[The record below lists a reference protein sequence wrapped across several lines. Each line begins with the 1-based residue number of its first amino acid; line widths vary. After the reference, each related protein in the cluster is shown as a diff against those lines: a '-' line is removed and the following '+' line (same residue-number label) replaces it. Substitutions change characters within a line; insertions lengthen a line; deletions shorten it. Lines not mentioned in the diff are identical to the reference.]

1 MANDLQAY
9 LASKYMSGPKA
20 EAILAAKKEGSKK
33 KSKKKNKLN
42 DGLNPQSS
50 MSHSSG
56 MVLKDLD
63 GEDKWPSGARD
74 DELEIDPGRPFASSL
89 PSPRLLPGLS
99 WQSFLNHPDPF

>member
-74 DELEIDPGRPFASSL
+74 DELEIDPGESISRVQV
-89 PSPRLLPGLS
+89 GNN
-99 WQSFLNHPDPF
+99 QTI